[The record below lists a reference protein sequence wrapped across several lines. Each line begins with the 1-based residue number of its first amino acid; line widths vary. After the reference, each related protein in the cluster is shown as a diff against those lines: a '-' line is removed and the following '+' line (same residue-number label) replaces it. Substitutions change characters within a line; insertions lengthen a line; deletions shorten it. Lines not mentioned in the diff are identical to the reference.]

1 MKNFLSKSIV
11 SNVVAGSVIL
21 FTVYSVVFQTIE
33 VDALVVLSAV
43 SGFAARHLFDSQQSE
58 QTVK

>member
-1 MKNFLSKSIV
+1 MKKFLSKSIV

-33 VDALVVLSAV
+33 VDALQGILI
-43 SGFAARHLFDSQQSE
+43 
-58 QTVK
+58 